1 MTVYISI
8 FANFFK
14 FSYKIRKRFL
24 NSDRPVTLKYIPERL
39 LLTDQGSGLILF
51 VSRTLIR
58 LKINQILL
66 LPNFTNLLESNQ
78 LRKFKSMITVTLTKI
93 K

>member
-1 MTVYISI
+1 M
-8 FANFFK
+8 
-14 FSYKIRKRFL
+14 

-51 VSRTLIR
+51 VSRTLMR

-93 K
+93 KWKSYLTTKSWNRYNVGIAK

>member
-1 MTVYISI
+1 M
-8 FANFFK
+8 
-14 FSYKIRKRFL
+14 FL

-51 VSRTLIR
+51 VSRTLMR

>member
-14 FSYKIRKRFL
+14 FSYKKRFL

-51 VSRTLIR
+51 VSRTLMR

-78 LRKFKSMITVTLTKI
+78 LRKFKSMITVTL
-93 K
+93 

>member
-51 VSRTLIR
+51 VSRTLMR
-58 LKINQILL
+58 LKIN
-66 LPNFTNLLESNQ
+66 PNFTVT
-78 LRKFKSMITVTLTKI
+78 KFY
-93 K
+93 

>member
-8 FANFFK
+8 FANFLK
-14 FSYKIRKRFL
+14 FSYKIRKGFL

-51 VSRTLIR
+51 VSRTLMR

-78 LRKFKSMITVTLTKI
+78 LRKFKSMITVTL
-93 K
+93 